1 MKSTRDVVTMPF
13 AFLYNVNFFHLNSS
27 LYNSTLLI
35 HDVTL
40 GSGLRCTQHVI
51 C

>member
-1 MKSTRDVVTMPF
+1 MPF
-13 AFLYNVNFFHLNSS
+13 AILYNVDFFHLKSF

-35 HDVTL
+35 HDVTP